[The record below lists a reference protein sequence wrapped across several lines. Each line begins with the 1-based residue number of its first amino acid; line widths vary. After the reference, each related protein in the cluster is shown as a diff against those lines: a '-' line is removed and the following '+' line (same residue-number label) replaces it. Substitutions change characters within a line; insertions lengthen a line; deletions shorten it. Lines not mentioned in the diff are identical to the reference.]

1 MKKIIIIPFL
11 IIACFIQAQE
21 PHQASSSEI
30 FQSIKKLD
38 VLGNVLY
45 LAAHPDDE
53 NTRFIAYCANEK
65 LFNTGY
71 LSLTRGDGGQNLIG
85 TQIREELGIIRT
97 QELLAA
103 RRTDGGQQFFTRAN
117 DFGYSKTPDETLEI
131 WDKEKVLSDVVWVI
145 RKFKPDVIVCR
156 FPTDGRGGHGHHT
169 SSALLGMEAFEM
181 AADKTKFP
189 EQLQFVDTWQ
199 AKRIVTNTGRWWN
212 DKISANDSGVVA
224 ENIGVYN
231 AVLGTSYNEMAA
243 KSRTMHKSQGFG
255 STGSRGEME
264 EFFEHLKGE
273 QAKKSLFEGVDASWN
288 RVINSKT
295 VQILTK
301 ELITTYQMTNPEKSI
316 SKLLEL
322 KKEVLKLKDEFWRK
336 KKIAEIDELIKQC
349 AGLFIEAKA
358 NSFSATNGDSVEV
371 EFEIIAR
378 SFDGLKLKRMVN
390 IQQTKVGEHFQ
401 KNQIEELNLPL
412 QINKPTTFKR
422 KFLIKDLVIS
432 QPYWLAKEGTL
443 GTYTVDDQLM
453 IGVPENF
460 PALSFSMD
468 IELEGF
474 ELNYFVPV
482 IYKQN
487 DPVKGE
493 TYRPFVI
500 TPPAFLTIEKS
511 VYVFSSYFEKEIEV
525 VVKSQT
531 NNNTGEVNFSVPKG
545 WTVSPASIKVDL
557 TKKGEEHRIKVKVA
571 PTKTAENGSFT
582 ASITIDDKTYS
593 NSLRLIEYDHI
604 PTQTYMPEAKAQLS
618 FIPITKTGAKVGYV
632 VGAGDLVPDALREI
646 GYEVVELTE
655 SDLLPER
662 LKHYQAIVM
671 GIRALNTID
680 RADFYMKSLLE
691 YTYNGGNLIIQY
703 NTSHQIKAEKFAPFA
718 LKVGRDRVTDEH
730 SEVRFLQPNHKVLNA
745 PNKLTAADFENWAQ
759 ERGLYFPSEWDENYQ
774 TILSM
779 NDKGEKPKDSS
790 LLIAKYGKGNYIY
803 TGISFFRQ
811 LPEGVPGAYRLL
823 VNLISL
829 THE

>member
-1 MKKIIIIPFL
+1 M
-11 IIACFIQAQE
+11 
-21 PHQASSSEI
+21 
-30 FQSIKKLD
+30 
-38 VLGNVLY
+38 
-45 LAAHPDDE
+45 
-53 NTRFIAYCANEK
+53 
-65 LFNTGY
+65 
-71 LSLTRGDGGQNLIG
+71 
-85 TQIREELGIIRT
+85 
-97 QELLAA
+97 
-103 RRTDGGQQFFTRAN
+103 
-117 DFGYSKTPDETLEI
+117 
-131 WDKEKVLSDVVWVI
+131 VWVI

-156 FPTDGRGGHGHHT
+156 FPPDGRGGHGHHT
-169 SSALLGMEAFEM
+169 ASALLGMEAFEM

-189 EQLQFVDTWQ
+189 EQLQYVETWQ
-199 AKRIVTNTGRWWN
+199 AKRIVMNTGRWWN

-264 EFFEHLKGE
+264 EYFEHLKGE

-288 RVINSKT
+288 RVMGSQAIQPIIKDLVNSY
-295 VQILTK
+295 QIAA
-301 ELITTYQMTNPEKSI
+301 PEKSI
-316 SKLLEL
+316 TKLMQL

-336 KKIAEIDELIKQC
+336 KKLAEIDELIKAC

-358 NSFSATNGDSVEV
+358 NSYAATNGDSVEV
-371 EFEIIAR
+371 EFELISR
-378 SFDGLKLKRMVN
+378 SFDGLKLKRMAN
-390 IQQTKVGEHFQ
+390 IQSVKVSDNHQ
-401 KNQIEELNLPL
+401 KFQIEELNLPL

-422 KFLIKDLVIS
+422 KFLINDLTIS
-432 QPYWLAKEGTL
+432 QPYWLVKEGTL
-443 GTYTVDDQLM
+443 GTYAVDDQLM
-453 IGVPENF
+453 IGIPENF

-468 IELEGF
+468 VELEGF

-500 TPPAFLTIEKS
+500 TPPAFLNIEKP
-511 VYVFSSYFEKEIEV
+511 VYVFSNYFEKEVEV
-525 VVKSQT
+525 VVKSQQQKLE
-531 NNNTGEVNFSVPKG
+531 GELHFSVPKG
-545 WTVSPASIKVDL
+545 WTVSPEILKISL
-557 TKKGEEHRIKVKVA
+557 SEKGNEQSVKVKIT
-571 PTKTAENGSFT
+571 PLKNAEQGELT
-582 ASITIDDKTYS
+582 ASILVGGKSYS
-593 NSLRLIEYDHI
+593 NTLKTIEYDHI
-604 PTQTYMPEAKAQLS
+604 PTQLYMPKAKAQLS

-632 VGAGDLVPDALREI
+632 VGAGDLVPEALREI
-646 GYEVVELTE
+646 GYEVIELTE
-655 SDLLPER
+655 SDLLPEK
-662 LKHYQAIVM
+662 LKHFQAIVM

-691 YTYNGGNLIIQY
+691 YVHNGGNLIVQY

-730 SEVRFLQPNHKVLNA
+730 SEIRFLQPNHKVLNV
-745 PNKLTAADFENWAQ
+745 PNKLTATDFENWAQ

-774 TILSM
+774 AILSM
-779 NDKGEKPKDSS
+779 NDKGEKPRDSS
-790 LLIAKYGKGNYIY
+790 LLVAKYGKGNYIY

-829 THE
+829 SHE

>member
-1 MKKIIIIPFL
+1 MQKIIIIPFL
-11 IIACFIQAQE
+11 IIACLVQAQE
-21 PHQASSSEI
+21 PHQASSAEI
-30 FQSIKKLD
+30 FQSFKKLN

-65 LFNTGY
+65 LYNTGY

-85 TQIREELGIIRT
+85 TEIREELGIIRT

-117 DFGYSKTPDETLEI
+117 DFGYSKTPDETQEI
-131 WDKEKVLSDVVWVI
+131 WDKQKVLSDVVWVI

-156 FPTDGRGGHGHHT
+156 FPPDGRGGHGHHT
-169 SSALLGMEAFEM
+169 ASALLGMEAFEM

-189 EQLQFVDTWQ
+189 EQLQYVETWQ
-199 AKRIVTNTGRWWN
+199 AKRIVMNTGRWWN

-264 EFFEHLKGE
+264 EYFEHLKGE

-288 RVINSKT
+288 RVMGSQAIQPIIKDLVNSY
-295 VQILTK
+295 QIAA
-301 ELITTYQMTNPEKSI
+301 PEKSI
-316 SKLLEL
+316 TKLMQL

-336 KKIAEIDELIKQC
+336 KKLAEIDELIKAC

-358 NSFSATNGDSVEV
+358 NSYAATNGDSVEV
-371 EFEIIAR
+371 EFELISR

-390 IQQTKVGEHFQ
+390 IQSAKVSDNHQ
-401 KNQIEELNLPL
+401 KFQIEELNLPL

-422 KFLIKDLVIS
+422 KFLINDLAIS
-432 QPYWLAKEGTL
+432 QPYWLAKVGTL
-443 GTYTVDDQLM
+443 GTYAVDDQLM

-468 IELEGF
+468 VELEGF

-500 TPPAFLTIEKS
+500 TPPAFLNIEKP
-511 VYVFSSYFEKEIEV
+511 VYVFSNYFEKEVEV
-525 VVKSQT
+525 VVKSQQQKLE
-531 NNNTGEVNFSVPKG
+531 GEVHFSVPKG
-545 WTVSPASIKVDL
+545 WSVSPEILKISL
-557 TKKGEEHRIKVKVA
+557 SEKGNEQRIKVKIT
-571 PTKTAENGSFT
+571 PLKNAEQGELT
-582 ASITIDDKTYS
+582 ASILVGGKSYS
-593 NSLRLIEYDHI
+593 NTLKTIEYDHI
-604 PTQTYMPEAKAQLS
+604 PTQLYMPKAKAQLS

-632 VGAGDLVPDALREI
+632 VGAGDLVPEALREI
-646 GYEVVELTE
+646 GYEVIELTE
-655 SDLLPER
+655 NDLLPEK
-662 LKHYQAIVM
+662 LKHFQAIVM

-691 YTYNGGNLIIQY
+691 YVHNGGNLIVQY

-730 SEVRFLQPNHKVLNA
+730 SEIRFLQPNHKVLNV
-745 PNKLTAADFENWAQ
+745 PNKLTATDFENWAQ

-774 TILSM
+774 AILSM

-829 THE
+829 SHE

>member
-1 MKKIIIIPFL
+1 MKKLIIIPFL

-21 PHQASSSEI
+21 PHQASSAEI

-85 TQIREELGIIRT
+85 TGIREELGIIRT

-156 FPTDGRGGHGHHT
+156 FPPDGRGGHGHHT

-264 EFFEHLKGE
+264 EYFEHLKGE
-273 QAKKSLFEGVDASWN
+273 QAKKSLFEGFDASWN

-295 VQILTK
+295 VQTLTK
-301 ELITTYQMTNPEKSI
+301 ELIASYQMTNPEKSI

-390 IQQTKVGEHFQ
+390 IQSTESAKLAQ
-401 KNQIEELNLPL
+401 KQEAEELNLPL
-412 QINKPTTFKR
+412 QTNKPVTFKR
-422 KFLIKDLVIS
+422 KFLIKDLAIS
-432 QPYWLAKEGTL
+432 QPYWLAKQGTL
-443 GTYTVDDQLM
+443 GTYAVDDQLM
-453 IGVPENF
+453 IGVPENYPTIF
-460 PALSFSMD
+460 FSMD
-468 IELEGF
+468 MDLGGF
-474 ELNYFVPV
+474 ELNYFVPL

-500 TPPAFLTIEKS
+500 TPPAFLTIEKP

-531 NNNTGEVNFSVPKG
+531 NNKTGEVKFSVPKG

-571 PTKTAENGSFT
+571 PTKTAENGSFA

-618 FIPITKTGAKVGYV
+618 FIPLVKTGNKVGYV
-632 VGAGDLVPDALREI
+632 VGAGDLVPEALREI

-655 SDLLPER
+655 SDLIPEK
-662 LKHYQAIVM
+662 LKQYQAIIL

-680 RADFYMKSLLE
+680 RVEFYMKSLLE
-691 YTYNGGNLIIQY
+691 YTYNGGNLIVQY
-703 NTSHQIKAEKFAPFA
+703 NTSHQIKAEKFAPFP
-718 LKVGRDRVTDEH
+718 LKVGRDRVTDEFA
-730 SEVRFLQPNHKVLNA
+730 EVRFLQPKHNILNA
-745 PNKLTAADFENWAQ
+745 PNKLTAADFENWTQ

-774 TILSM
+774 AIFSM

-790 LLIAKYGKGNYIY
+790 LLVAKYGKGNYIY

-811 LPEGVPGAYRLL
+811 LPEGVPGSYRLL

>member
-1 MKKIIIIPFL
+1 MQKIIIIPFL
-11 IIACFIQAQE
+11 ILACFVQAQE
-21 PHQASSSEI
+21 PHQASSAEI

-85 TQIREELGIIRT
+85 TEIREELGIIRT

-131 WDKEKVLSDVVWVI
+131 WDKQKVLSDVVWVI

-156 FPTDGRGGHGHHT
+156 FPPDGRGGHGHHT
-169 SSALLGMEAFEM
+169 ASALLGMEAFEM

-189 EQLQFVDTWQ
+189 EQLQYVETWQ
-199 AKRIVTNTGRWWN
+199 AKRIVMNTGRWWN
-212 DKISANDSGVVA
+212 DKISVNDSGVVA
-224 ENIGVYN
+224 ENIGAYN

-264 EFFEHLKGE
+264 EYFEHLKGE
-273 QAKKSLFEGVDASWN
+273 QAKKSLFEGFDASWN
-288 RVINSKT
+288 RVINSKM
-295 VQILTK
+295 VQTLTK
-301 ELITTYQMTNPEKSI
+301 DLIATYQMTNPEKSI

-390 IQQTKVGEHFQ
+390 IQSTESAKLVQ
-401 KNQIEELNLPL
+401 KHDAEELNLPL
-412 QINKPTTFKR
+412 QTNKIVTFKR
-422 KFLIKDLVIS
+422 KFLIKDLAIS
-432 QPYWLAKEGTL
+432 QPYWLVKQGTL
-443 GTYTVDDQLM
+443 GTYAVDDQLM
-453 IGVPENF
+453 IGVPENY
-460 PALSFSMD
+460 PAIFFSMD
-468 IELEGF
+468 MDLGGF

-500 TPPAFLTIEKS
+500 TPPSFLNIEKP
-511 VYVFSSYFEKEIEV
+511 VYVFSNYFEKEVEV
-525 VVKSQT
+525 VIKSQT
-531 NNNTGEVNFSVPKG
+531 NNKTGEVNFSVPKG
-545 WTVSPASIKVDL
+545 WTVSPSSVKVDL

-571 PTKTAENGSFT
+571 PTKTAENGSFV

-593 NSLRLIEYDHI
+593 NSLRVIEYDHI

-618 FIPITKTGAKVGYV
+618 FIPLNKTGNKVGYV
-632 VGAGDLVPDALREI
+632 VGAGDLVPEALREI
-646 GYEVVELTE
+646 GYEVIELTE
-655 SDLLPER
+655 NDLMPEK
-662 LKHYQAIVM
+662 LKYFQAIVM

-680 RADFYMKSLLE
+680 RSDFYMKSLLE
-691 YTYNGGNLIIQY
+691 YVHNGGNLIVQY
-703 NTSHQIKAEKFAPFA
+703 NTSHQIKAEKFAPFP

-730 SEVRFLQPNHKVLNA
+730 SEVRFLQPKHNVLNK
-745 PNKLTAADFENWAQ
+745 PNALTAADFENWTQ
-759 ERGLYFPSEWDENYQ
+759 ERGLYFPSEWDSKFDA
-774 TILSM
+774 ILSM
-779 NDKGEKPKDSS
+779 NDKNEKPKDSS
-790 LLIAKYGKGNYIY
+790 LLITKYGKGNYIY

>member
-1 MKKIIIIPFL
+1 MKKLIITPFL

-21 PHQASSSEI
+21 PHQASSAEI

-85 TQIREELGIIRT
+85 TGIREELGIIRT

-117 DFGYSKTPDETLEI
+117 DFGYSKTADETLEI

-156 FPTDGRGGHGHHT
+156 FPPDGRGGHGHHT
-169 SSALLGMEAFEM
+169 ASALLGMEAFEM

-189 EQLQFVDTWQ
+189 EQLQYVETWQ
-199 AKRIVTNTGRWWN
+199 AKRIVMNTGRWWN
-212 DKISANDSGVVA
+212 DKISVNDSGVVA
-224 ENIGVYN
+224 ENIGAYN

-243 KSRTMHKSQGFG
+243 KSRSMHKSQGFG
-255 STGSRGEME
+255 STGSRGELD
-264 EFFEHLKGE
+264 EFFEHLKGSP
-273 QAKKSLFEGVDASWN
+273 AKKSLFEEVDATWN
-288 RVINSKT
+288 RVINSKN
-295 VQILTK
+295 VQLLTK
-301 ELITTYQMTNPEKSI
+301 SLISTYQLSNPEKSI
-316 SKLLEL
+316 PKLLEL
-322 KKEVLKLKDEFWRK
+322 RKEVLKLKDEFWRK
-336 KKIAEIDELIKQC
+336 KKINEIDQLIKAC
-349 AGLFIEAKA
+349 AGLFMEAKA

-371 EFEIIAR
+371 EFELIAR
-378 SFDGLKLKRMVN
+378 SVDGLKLKRLVN
-390 IQQTKVGEHFQ
+390 IQNNKLGEIHQ
-401 KNQIEELNLPL
+401 KLVTEELNLPL

-422 KFLIKDLVIS
+422 KFLISDLNIS
-432 QPYWLAKEGTL
+432 QPYWLAKQGTL
-443 GTYTVDDQLM
+443 GTYAVDDQFL
-453 IGVPENF
+453 IGVPENY
-460 PALSFSMD
+460 PAIFFSVD
-468 IELEGF
+468 LELETI
-474 ELNYFVPV
+474 ELNYGTALV
-482 IYKQN
+482 YKQN

-493 TYRPFVI
+493 TYRPFVV
-500 TPPAFLTIEKS
+500 TPPAFLNIEKP
-511 VYVFSSYFEKEIEV
+511 VYVFSNYFEKEVEV
-525 VVKSQT
+525 LIKSQT
-531 NNNTGEVNFSVPKG
+531 NNKTGEVKFSVPKG
-545 WTVSPASIKVDL
+545 WTVSPSSVKVDL

-571 PTKTAENGSFT
+571 PTKTAENGSFV

-593 NSLRLIEYDHI
+593 NSLRVIEYDHI

-618 FIPITKTGAKVGYV
+618 FIPLNKTGNKVGYV
-632 VGAGDLVPDALREI
+632 VGAGDLVPEALREI
-646 GYEVVELTE
+646 GYEVIELTE
-655 SDLLPER
+655 NDLMPEK
-662 LKHYQAIVM
+662 LKHFQAIVM

-691 YTYNGGNLIIQY
+691 YVHNGGNLIVQY
-703 NTSHQIKAEKFAPFA
+703 NTSHQIKAEKFAPFP

-730 SEVRFLQPNHKVLNA
+730 SEVRFLQPKHNVLNK
-745 PNKLTAADFENWAQ
+745 PNTLTAADFENWTQ
-759 ERGLYFPSEWDENYQ
+759 ERGLYFPSEWDSKFDA
-774 TILSM
+774 ILSM
-779 NDKGEKPKDSS
+779 NDKNEKPKDSS

-811 LPEGVPGAYRLL
+811 LPEGVSGAYRLL

>member
-1 MKKIIIIPFL
+1 MQKIIIIPFL
-11 IIACFIQAQE
+11 IIAFLVQAQE
-21 PHQASSSEI
+21 PHQASSAEI
-30 FQSIKKLD
+30 FQSIKKLN

-65 LFNTGY
+65 LFNTAY

-85 TQIREELGIIRT
+85 TEIREELGIIRT

-117 DFGYSKTPDETLEI
+117 DFGYSKTPDETQEI

-156 FPTDGRGGHGHHT
+156 FPPDGRGGHGHHT
-169 SSALLGMEAFEM
+169 ASALLGMEAFEM

-189 EQLQFVDTWQ
+189 EQLQFVDTWK
-199 AKRIVTNTGRWWN
+199 AKRIVMNTGRWWN

-264 EFFEHLKGE
+264 EYFEHLKGE

-288 RVINSKT
+288 RVMGSQAIQPLIKDLVNSY
-295 VQILTK
+295 QIAA
-301 ELITTYQMTNPEKSI
+301 PEKSI
-316 SKLLEL
+316 TKLMQL

-336 KKIAEIDELIKQC
+336 KKLSEIDELIKHC

-371 EFEIIAR
+371 EFEFVAR

-390 IQQTKVGEHFQ
+390 IQSAKVSDNHQ
-401 KNQIEELNLPL
+401 KFQIEELNLPL

-422 KFLIKDLVIS
+422 KFFINDLTIS
-432 QPYWLAKEGTL
+432 QPYWLAKQGTL
-443 GTYTVDDQLM
+443 GTYAVDDQLM

-460 PALSFSMD
+460 PALSFSID
-468 IELEGF
+468 LELEGF

-500 TPPAFLTIEKS
+500 TPPAFLNIEKP
-511 VYVFSSYFEKEIEV
+511 VYVFSNYFEKEVEV
-525 VVKSQT
+525 VVKSQQQKLE
-531 NNNTGEVNFSVPKG
+531 GEVHFSVPKG
-545 WTVSPASIKVDL
+545 WTVSPEVLKISL
-557 TKKGEEHRIKVKVA
+557 SEKGNEQRIKVKIT
-571 PTKTAENGSFT
+571 PLKNAEQGELR
-582 ASITIDDKTYS
+582 ASILVGGKSYS
-593 NSLRLIEYDHI
+593 NTLKTIEYDHI
-604 PTQTYMPEAKAQLS
+604 PTQLYMPKAKAQLS

-632 VGAGDLVPDALREI
+632 VGAGDLVPEALREI

-745 PNKLTAADFENWAQ
+745 PNKLSAADFENWAQ

-790 LLIAKYGKGNYIY
+790 LLVAKYGKGNYIY

>member
-1 MKKIIIIPFL
+1 MQKIIIIPFL

-21 PHQASSSEI
+21 PHQASSAEI
-30 FQSIKKLD
+30 FQSIKKLN

-85 TQIREELGIIRT
+85 TEIREELGIIRT

-117 DFGYSKTPDETLEI
+117 DFGYSKTPDETQEI

-156 FPTDGRGGHGHHT
+156 FPPDGRGGHGHHT
-169 SSALLGMEAFEM
+169 ASALLGMEAFEM

-189 EQLQFVDTWQ
+189 EQLAFVSTWQ
-199 AKRIVTNTGRWWN
+199 PKRIVMNTGRWWN

-264 EFFEHLKGE
+264 EYFEHLKGE

-288 RVINSKT
+288 RVMGSQAI
-295 VQILTK
+295 QP
-301 ELITTYQMTNPEKSI
+301 LITDLVNSYQIAAPEKSI
-316 SKLLEL
+316 TKLMQL

-336 KKIAEIDELIKQC
+336 KKLAEIDELIKAC

-371 EFEIIAR
+371 EFELISR

-390 IQQTKVGEHFQ
+390 IQSAKVSDNHQ
-401 KNQIEELNLPL
+401 KNQIEELNLAL

-443 GTYTVDDQLM
+443 GTYAVDDQLM

-468 IELEGF
+468 LELEGF

-500 TPPAFLTIEKS
+500 TPPAFLNIEKP
-511 VYVFSSYFEKEIEV
+511 VYVFSNYFEKEVEV
-525 VVKSQT
+525 VVKSQQQKLE
-531 NNNTGEVNFSVPKG
+531 GEVHFSVPKG
-545 WTVSPASIKVDL
+545 WTVSPEVLKISL
-557 TKKGEEHRIKVKVA
+557 SEKGNEQRIKVKIT
-571 PTKTAENGSFT
+571 PLKNAEQGELK
-582 ASITIDDKTYS
+582 ASIVVGGKSYS
-593 NSLRLIEYDHI
+593 NTLKTIEYDHI
-604 PTQTYMPEAKAQLS
+604 PTQLYMPKAKAQLS

-632 VGAGDLVPDALREI
+632 VGAGDLVPEALREI

-745 PNKLTAADFENWAQ
+745 PNKLTATDFENWAQ

-790 LLIAKYGKGNYIY
+790 LLVAKYGKGNYIY

>member
-1 MKKIIIIPFL
+1 MQKIIIIPFL
-11 IIACFIQAQE
+11 IIACFIHAQQ
-21 PHQASSSEI
+21 PHQASSAEI

-85 TQIREELGIIRT
+85 TEIREELGIIRT

-131 WDKEKVLSDVVWVI
+131 WDKQKVLSDVVWVI

-156 FPTDGRGGHGHHT
+156 FPPDGRGGHGHHT
-169 SSALLGMEAFEM
+169 ASALLGMEAFEM

-189 EQLQFVDTWQ
+189 EQLQYVETWQ
-199 AKRIVTNTGRWWN
+199 AKRIVMNTGRWWN
-212 DKISANDSGVVA
+212 DKISVNDSGVVA
-224 ENIGVYN
+224 ENIGAYN

-243 KSRTMHKSQGFG
+243 KSRSMHKSQGFG
-255 STGSRGEME
+255 STGSRGELN
-264 EFFEHLKGE
+264 EFFEHLKGTP
-273 QAKKSLFEGVDASWN
+273 AKKSLFEEVDATWN
-288 RVINSKT
+288 RVINSKN
-295 VQILTK
+295 VQLLTK
-301 ELITTYQMTNPEKSI
+301 SLISTYQLSNPEKSI
-316 SKLLEL
+316 PKLLEL
-322 KKEVLKLKDEFWRK
+322 RKEVLKLKDDFWKK
-336 KKIAEIDELIKQC
+336 KKINEIDHLIKAC
-349 AGLFIEAKA
+349 AGLFMEAKA

-371 EFEIIAR
+371 EFELIAR
-378 SFDGLKLKRMVN
+378 SVDGLKLKRLVN
-390 IQQTKVGEHFQ
+390 IQNNKLGEIHQ
-401 KNQIEELNLPL
+401 KLVTEELNLPL

-422 KFLIKDLVIS
+422 KFLINDLNSS
-432 QPYWLAKEGTL
+432 QPYWLAKQGTL
-443 GTYTVDDQLM
+443 GTYAVDDQFL
-453 IGVPENF
+453 IGVPENY
-460 PALSFSMD
+460 PAIFFSVD
-468 IELEGF
+468 LELETI
-474 ELNYFVPV
+474 ELNYGTALV
-482 IYKQN
+482 YKQN

-493 TYRPFVI
+493 TYRPFVV
-500 TPPAFLTIEKS
+500 TPPAFLNIEKP
-511 VYVFSSYFEKEIEV
+511 VYVFSNYFEKEVEV
-525 VVKSQT
+525 VIKSQT
-531 NNNTGEVNFSVPKG
+531 NNKTGEVKFSVPKG
-545 WTVSPASIKVDL
+545 WTVSPSSVKVDL

-571 PTKTAENGSFT
+571 PTKTAENGSFV

-593 NSLRLIEYDHI
+593 NSLRVIEYDHI

-618 FIPITKTGAKVGYV
+618 FISLNKTGNKVGYV
-632 VGAGDLVPDALREI
+632 VGAGDLVPEALREI
-646 GYEVVELTE
+646 GYEVIELTE
-655 SDLLPER
+655 NDLMPEK
-662 LKHYQAIVM
+662 LKHFQAIVM

-691 YTYNGGNLIIQY
+691 YVHNGGNLIVQY
-703 NTSHQIKAEKFAPFA
+703 NTSHQIKAEKFAPFP
-718 LKVGRDRVTDEH
+718 LKVGRDRVTDEY
-730 SEVRFLQPNHKVLNA
+730 SEVRFLQPKHNVLNK
-745 PNKLTAADFENWAQ
+745 PNTLTANDFENWTQ
-759 ERGLYFPSEWDENYQ
+759 ERGLYFPSEWDSKFDA
-774 TILSM
+774 ILSM
-779 NDKGEKPKDSS
+779 NDKNEKPKDSA
-790 LLIAKYGKGNYIY
+790 LLIAKYGNGNYIY